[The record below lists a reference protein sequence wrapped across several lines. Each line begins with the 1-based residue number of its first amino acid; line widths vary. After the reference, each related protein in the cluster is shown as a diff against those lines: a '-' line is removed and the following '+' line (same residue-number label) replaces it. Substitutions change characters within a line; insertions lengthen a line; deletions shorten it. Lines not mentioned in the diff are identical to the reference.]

1 MRAALFVF
9 MFLLLGLSPSL
20 AASPATTLLPAAK
33 PAAPANGAAPAT
45 PAPAIIPGSPLATL
59 AGATAAPPATEG
71 AEAAP
76 FGSDQLGFV
85 LSGAVGDEAV
95 HAFNSFLA
103 AVRTSTNLTPVVAWL
118 GSFRTDH
125 VRFAELRAILLT
137 LLAVVLPAAFVDA
150 GIRLAMRRPMRQCA
164 RLALPRA
171 NEYLPDAETEPAPEP
186 DPEPAPS
193 PGAVTGS
200 ATIAQ
205 AEAEARLEPPPK
217 PEAPRRYVSFRAWM
231 RRFAFALIKLFFAL
245 LPLAGFVITVQICIS
260 TGLVPKHVAVL
271 ALTTTANAYLCCR
284 LAQEAGRFLFSPAA
298 PELRLFTLSTTRAA
312 ALMRWLLVLLGT
324 IFISWTFIS
333 CALLLDLSHE
343 GMAVLLRMVVL
354 IIHLEMAWGI
364 WRSRRVVGRWITGDP
379 KATGAV
385 AWLRQR
391 FGQWWQYFAL
401 FYVLALWVAWA
412 GGVQNAFFVL
422 LRAILV
428 VIASI
433 IIGHVAW
440 GASYSLLDRIF
451 ADPTKSRFPNLITR
465 ARNYSPLIGFLFRA
479 IIVIA
484 AFLFILQGW
493 GVDALYWLNHNLIS
507 KALISAISSVLIT
520 TGFAL
525 FLWETCN
532 FALHTRVDNLTSSGR
547 RRQATRLRTLAPIL
561 RAAAGTFIFAIA
573 FVVCLSDIGVNT
585 TGLLAVSSI
594 AGIAVGFGSQRLV
607 QDIITGLF
615 MLLEDAIQVGNSVTL
630 GGMSGT
636 VERLSV
642 RTIRLR
648 GSDGSVNIIPF
659 SSVTIVTNSTRDF
672 NFAEISITVGY
683 HEDIDRVC
691 AVLADLGRAMRAES
705 VWGAMMRDDLQIF
718 GLDKFGERGI
728 VVTGQIRTGPGQNSA
743 VRREFYRRVQM
754 RFAEEGIIIPLGQQ
768 QVFKLEMAPLPAPE
782 PAPSPEQKPS

>member
-59 AGATAAPPATEG
+59 AGATAAPPAAEG

-103 AVRTSTNLTPVVAWL
+103 AVRTSTNLTPVFTWL
-118 GSFRTDH
+118 SGFKTDH
-125 VRFAELRAILLT
+125 VRLAELRAILLT

-150 GIRLAMRRPMRQCA
+150 AIRLAMRRPMRQCA

-171 NEYLPDAETEPAPEP
+171 DEYLPDAETEPAPEP
-186 DPEPAPS
+186 APEPS
-193 PGAVTGS
+193 PGAAAGTAAV
-200 ATIAQ
+200 AH
-205 AEAEARLEPPPK
+205 AEAEAGLEPPPK
-217 PEAPRRYVSFRAWM
+217 PAAPRRYVSFRAWM
-231 RRFAFALIKLFFAL
+231 RRFTFALIKLFFAL
-245 LPLAGFVITVQICIS
+245 LPLAGFIITVQICIS
-260 TGLVPKHVAVL
+260 TGLVPKRAAVL
-271 ALTTTANAYLCCR
+271 ALTSTANAYLCCR

-298 PELRLFTLSTTRAA
+298 PELRLFALPTSQAVV
-312 ALMRWLLVLLGT
+312 LMRWLLVLLGT
-324 IFISWTFIS
+324 IFFSWTLIS
-333 CALLLDLSHE
+333 CALILDLSHE
-343 GMAVLLRMVVL
+343 GMAALLRVVVL
-354 IIHLEMAWGI
+354 VVHLEIAWGI

-493 GVDALYWLNHNLIS
+493 GVDALYWLNHNLVS

-520 TGFAL
+520 SGIAL

-532 FALHTRVDNLTSSGR
+532 FFLHTRVDRLTSSGR

-615 MLLEDAIQVGNSVTL
+615 MLLEDAIQVGDSVTL

-636 VERLSV
+636 VERLSI

-659 SSVTIVTNSTRDF
+659 SSVTIVTNATRDF

-691 AVLADLGRAMRAES
+691 AVLADLGRTMRAES
-705 VWGAMMRDDLQIF
+705 VWGAMIRDDLQIF
-718 GLDKFGERGI
+718 GLDKFGERGM
-728 VVTGQIRTGPGQNSA
+728 VVTGQIRTGPGQNGA

-768 QVFKLEMAPLPAPE
+768 QVFKLEMAPPPAPE
-782 PAPSPEQKPS
+782 PEQKPS